1 MKEMMYDKTV
11 MGNRKTLLKGTD
23 NFEQFINRNEIGQKI
38 NNFLKILRY
47 LIFFLQKF
55 TKIKFEKLRTFR
67 F

>member
-38 NNFLKILRY
+38 NNF
-47 LIFFLQKF
+47 
-55 TKIKFEKLRTFR
+55 FENIGGI
-67 F
+67 

>member
-47 LIFFLQKF
+47 LIFLQKF